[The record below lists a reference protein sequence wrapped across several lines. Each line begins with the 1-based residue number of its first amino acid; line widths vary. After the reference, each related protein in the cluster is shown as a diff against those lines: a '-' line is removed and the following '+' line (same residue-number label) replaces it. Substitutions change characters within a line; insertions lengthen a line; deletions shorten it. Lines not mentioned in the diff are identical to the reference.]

1 MELTLWPVCTWYVPI
16 VSLVLHRW
24 MFDWLRKFAPTFQP
38 IKYKSKIS
46 HDLVARVFPRLR
58 KCAWLYLNLSWR
70 IRNSYLLIDRS
81 NYFCFGLTTVYQKAL
96 YLCKFWLEFYI
107 LSDRFPCVDRL
118 GRMVWIFFLVIICGC
133 CLCFFALTQQT
144 ANNISWYLR
153 RTLDDRPLPCSKSP
167 CLQNEAWCITRKEV

>member
-1 MELTLWPVCTWYVPI
+1 MELTLWLVCTWYVPI

-70 IRNSYLLIDRS
+70 ERNSYLLIDRS

-133 CLCFFALTQQT
+133 CLCFFFRQVLHLLNKLQ
-144 ANNISWYLR
+144 I
-153 RTLDDRPLPCSKSP
+153 TLIGTFVGLSKTGHFHVP
-167 CLQNEAWCITRKEV
+167 KTLVFKMRHGV